1 MKKIILMITLL
12 AFIIAGC
19 AEESKNNAGNNSGG
33 GATAEQIAKVD
44 DAFTA
49 EFKKYVVNDD
59 NTSYSG
65 TFSINA
71 DTNIKAILQNI
82 TGRGGM
88 PAASGIGEISN
99 EQIAAAIAKIIAQ
112 KDFSSPVLYYSALDK
127 TSNEFLA
134 SVMQVF
140 MTENGMSLITE
151 LKHIRNNQ
159 SSIISL
165 SESIKTSLGQESVS
179 EDAYNNIVYLSSS
192 LISYLKNNAASG
204 IAGIKQEYILPD
216 NKEMLNKIAAAFMAQ
231 GDYTSNYN
239 NWNKLTP
246 DFTVM
251 PILANGGS
259 MPQAVQTMIALMQK
273 LTNIFV
279 EYGYAES
286 STNSGSDTGSTDNA
300 GESEEVLQPLGM
312 FEQVFPAMLLKSFDD
327 APVLENA
334 MSSYPVMP
342 TNRAIEF
349 LRAMQERG
357 AVYPVSFDPV
367 LYNRTL
373 TPIIADAL
381 KTAGYNYESFNK
393 SSADFQVISF
403 LDTDNGKAMITAF
416 NEAQNTA
423 ANINQ

>member
-19 AEESKNNAGNNSGG
+19 AEESKNNAGNNNTG

-59 NTSYSG
+59 NTAYSG

-99 EQIAAAIAKIIAQ
+99 EQVAAAIAKIIAQ

-192 LISYLKNNAASG
+192 LISYLKNNATSG
-204 IAGIKQEYILPD
+204 IVGIKQEYILPD

-239 NWNKLTP
+239 NWNKPTP

-381 KTAGYNYESFNK
+381 KTAGYNYERFNK

>member
-59 NTSYSG
+59 NTAYSG

-71 DTNIKAILQNI
+71 ENNIKAILQNI